1 MIFLTFQKVSFL
13 QLSSR
18 KRIIMIRL
26 SHSTIRISQIHH
38 ITMRILHVV
47 GIIRLRTIGKAVSC
61 RKARTTDVALCLVIL
76 AVDHICNDLL
86 AAIPDMVNSLTVYSL
101 FGTQSIITSGLIS
114 ILSQNQRTCG
124 KM

>member
-38 ITMRILHVV
+38 VTMRILYIV
-47 GIIRLRTIGKAVSC
+47 GIIGLRTIGIVISC
-61 RKARTTDVALCLVIL
+61 CKARTTDIALCLIIL

-86 AAIPDMVNSLTVYSL
+86 TAIPDLVSSLTVYDL
-101 FGTQSIITSGLIS
+101 FDILSIITSGLIS
-114 ILSQNQRTCG
+114 IIPQSRSPCR